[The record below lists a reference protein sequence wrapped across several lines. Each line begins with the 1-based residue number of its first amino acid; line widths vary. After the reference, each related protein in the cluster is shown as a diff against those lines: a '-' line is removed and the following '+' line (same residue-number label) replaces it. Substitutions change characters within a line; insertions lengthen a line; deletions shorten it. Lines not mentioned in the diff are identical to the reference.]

1 VPRDN
6 ISIVEGHMRT
16 EALSRLGQCR
26 DAGAVN
32 PSSLVTKMGVTTVVP
47 FRKLQPRGQM
57 RVLLVHNPKSGDDNH
72 GRDQLI
78 ELITRAGHDVTYH
91 KAKRSWQS
99 ALDSEP
105 DLVVA
110 AGGDGTVSEV
120 VRAIGGRKML
130 VTALPLG
137 TANNIAG
144 WLGIAD
150 VPVDQLVRNWD
161 DGDVQP
167 FDVGVAD
174 GPWGRRTFLES
185 VGVGLLTDTMAEID
199 SGVAGYV
206 NRLDGRDARVD
217 AALAVL
223 EQRLDDPPVVA
234 CRMQLDD
241 QDVSGDYLLVE
252 IMNFGTAGPN
262 LRLSPNAHAADGV
275 LDIVT
280 IAATQTSSLKAHLSS
295 LRSGP
300 GHLPFVG
307 VTRAQR
313 VTIDCEGCQFHLDDE
328 LWPDGRGTAHVR
340 GHLETRHAAVKFLVP
355 RPMSRRL
362 QS

>member
-1 VPRDN
+1 MRGLKSV
-6 ISIVEGHMRT
+6 VVGHPGGR
-16 EALSRLGQCR
+16 
-26 DAGAVN
+26 N
-32 PSSLVTKMGVTTVVP
+32 TVVP
-47 FRKLQPRGQM
+47 VRKLQPCGQM

-120 VRAIGGRKML
+120 VRAIGGRNML

-144 WLGIAD
+144 WLGIVD
-150 VPVDQLVRNWD
+150 VPVDQLVRKWD

-262 LRLSPNAHAADGV
+262 LRLSPNAHADDGL

>member
-1 VPRDN
+1 
-6 ISIVEGHMRT
+6 M
-16 EALSRLGQCR
+16 
-26 DAGAVN
+26 
-32 PSSLVTKMGVTTVVP
+32 
-47 FRKLQPRGQM
+47 
-57 RVLLVHNPKSGDDNH
+57 LLVHNPKSGDDDH

-78 ELITRAGHDVTYH
+78 ELITRAGHDVTYR

-120 VRAIGGRKML
+120 VRAIAGRDTL
-130 VTALPLG
+130 ITALPLG

-144 WLGIAD
+144 WLGMAN
-150 VPVDQLVRNWD
+150 VPLDQLVMNWN

-174 GPWGRRTFLES
+174 GPWGGRTFLES
-185 VGVGLLTDTMAEID
+185 VGVGLLTDTIAQID
-199 SGVAGYV
+199 SGGAGYV

-217 AALAVL
+217 AALAVM

-241 QDVSGDYLLVE
+241 QHISGDYLLVE

-262 LRLSPNAHAADGV
+262 LRLSPGGHAADGL

-280 IAATQTSSLKAHLSS
+280 IAATQTSNLKAHLSAM
-295 LRSGP
+295 RSDA
-300 GHLPFVG
+300 GHLPFAG
-307 VTRAQR
+307 VTRAHR
-313 VTIDCEGCQFHLDDE
+313 VTIDCEGCQFHLDDA
-328 LWPDGRGTAHVR
+328 LWPDGGGTAHVR

-355 RPMSRRL
+355 RHLAGTLS
-362 QS
+362 